1 MENGA
6 AGSLPLITSPARLG
20 VWAKNER
27 AQAFCQRFGF
37 GEIGWPELH
46 LGQDVQTA
54 LTLRKG
60 MAGR

>member
-1 MENGA
+1 
-6 AGSLPLITSPARLG
+6 

-37 GEIGWPELH
+37 REIGWPELH